1 MGFFLEKVSVRSHD
15 CSRIHYADM
24 VGLKLTDIQLPQ
36 SLKDWTKNDVTPQ
49 LPDEQTLGDHTVHT
63 IAIPLYSV
71 LMENTSSPVI
81 LSSDS
86 GRLMKGDM
94 FWSEFIVS
102 RVNYR
107 N

>member
-1 MGFFLEKVSVRSHD
+1 
-15 CSRIHYADM
+15 M

-36 SLKDWTKNDVTPQ
+36 SLKDWTKNAVTPQ
-49 LPDEQTLGDHTVHT
+49 LADEQTLGDYTCPHHWYTT
-63 IAIPLYSV
+63 FPG
-71 LMENTSSPVI
+71 PVI

-94 FWSEFIVS
+94 SWSEFIVS
-102 RVNYR
+102 RLNYR